1 MIVAFAC
8 SYALAMDTNNKQ
20 SSRSAPKP
28 ADQADIREVLSF
40 HFQAS
45 RRRDAII
52 DEANSLH
59 RAGKIRE
66 ARELLKQA
74 QEIQTL
80 IRTLEESRRLP
91 RPLRQD

>member
-1 MIVAFAC
+1 
-8 SYALAMDTNNKQ
+8 MDANHKQ
-20 SSRSAPKP
+20 SSRPTPNP
-28 ADQADIREVLSF
+28 ADKADIREVLSC

-59 RAGKIRE
+59 RAGKVRE
-66 ARELLKQA
+66 ARDLLKQA

-91 RPLRQD
+91 SPRRQD

>member
-1 MIVAFAC
+1 MN
-8 SYALAMDTNNKQ
+8 TNNEQ
-20 SSRSAPKP
+20 SSFPTPDP
-28 ADQADIREVLSF
+28 ADKGEIREVLSF
-40 HFQAS
+40 HFKAS

-74 QEIQTL
+74 QEIQTT
-80 IRTLEESRRLP
+80 IKTLEESRRLP
-91 RPLRQD
+91 SPHRPD

>member
-20 SSRSAPKP
+20 SSRSMP
-28 ADQADIREVLSF
+28 AHPDKADIREVLSF

-59 RAGKIRE
+59 RAGNIRE
-66 ARELLKQA
+66 ARERLKQA

-80 IRTLEESRRLP
+80 IRTLEQTRSLP
-91 RPLRQD
+91 SSLRED